1 MLWRSSLLLPIHC
14 HFTLEFPRAG
24 GSGAG
29 GPESGDLF
37 EEGGISSVAATVMMT
52 SARLTIAT
60 SGAGGRRAD
69 GSCCRGTERWLLCP
83 HVVECHLVQRSLELP
98 SNGLDLK

>member
-1 MLWRSSLLLPIHC
+1 MWHSYLLLPVRC

-24 GSGAG
+24 GSCAG
-29 GPESGDLF
+29 GYESGDLF
-37 EEGGISSVAATVMMT
+37 EEGGISSVAATVMMN

-60 SGAGGRRAD
+60 SRAGGQRAD
-69 GSCCRGTERWLLCP
+69 WSCCRGTEYWLLCP

-98 SNGLDLK
+98 SSGLDLK

>member
-1 MLWRSSLLLPIHC
+1 MLWRASLLLPIHC
-14 HFTLEFPRAG
+14 RFTLEFPRAG

-29 GPESGDLF
+29 GHESGDLF
-37 EEGGISSVAATVMMT
+37 EEGGIPRVAATVTMN

-60 SGAGGRRAD
+60 SKAGGQRAD
-69 GSCCRGTERWLLCP
+69 WSCCRGTEHWLLCP

-98 SNGLDLK
+98 SSELDLK